1 MPDLVG
7 HDVIAGLTGN
17 LSDYHSS
24 KPNALIINKLAFWGR
39 KTFDSYLSVFISQH
53 LTQAFLPDRL

>member
-1 MPDLVG
+1 MFLHSMPDLVG

-24 KPNALIINKLAFWGR
+24 KPNALIINKLAFGVG
-39 KTFDSYLSVFISQH
+39 KLLIPIYLY
-53 LTQAFLPDRL
+53 LYLNT